1 MLISGIIV
9 GELYTNCY
17 LVSNKSEC
25 IIIDPGAD
33 PNKIIEFLQSK
44 KLTPKLIIST
54 HYHADHIGGVKKL
67 VEKFDIDFA
76 LGKNDLYYLDNQPSW
91 VSNLITSYEK
101 PPLPDILLSDGEKI
115 NIIGLEIKII
125 ATPGHTPGS
134 ICIYLEDNI
143 FTGDTLFKNGI
154 GRGDLPGGDIDEE
167 ISSIKKKLLN
177 LPDDVNV
184 FPGHGESTKI
194 INEKNNNIYLE

>member
-1 MLISGIIV
+1 MLITNIIL

-25 IIIDPGAD
+25 IIIDPGAE
-33 PNKIIEFLQSK
+33 PKKIIEFLHSK

-67 VEKFDIDFA
+67 VEKFDVDFA
-76 LGKNDLYYLDNQPSW
+76 LGKNDLDYLNNQPAW

-101 PPLPDILLSDGEKI
+101 PESPDILLSDEEKI

-125 ATPGHTPGS
+125 ATPGHSPGS
-134 ICIYLEDNI
+134 ICIYIEDNL
-143 FTGDTLFKNGI
+143 FTGDTLFRNGI
-154 GRGDLPGGDIDEE
+154 GRGDLPGGDINQE
-167 ISSIKKKLLN
+167 ILSIKKKIFT
-177 LPDDVNV
+177 LPDNVNV

-194 INEKNNNIYLE
+194 KNEKNNNIYLA